1 MTISM
6 KKLIPTLT
14 LCALCIFA
22 VAQTSADEFEWP
34 EIISFGTPSQGS
46 SGHVAAT
53 IIADAIR
60 THTDVRQVVVE
71 PFGNAAALVR
81 PLANGDVEFGFHG
94 GYRPLTDAY
103 YGVGDQ
109 EPQNIRNVMMFAMD
123 PWAVLVTDPD
133 IQDFGDLRGRTMA
146 LLVNNADHV
155 NVVDAYLELYD
166 MTRDDLTI
174 LPVTSIGAAYGWL
187 RDGRADAFPFG
198 MAPALQEVKQAR
210 GLWGLS
216 VTDEEAD
223 FIIEREPTRVRYTL
237 EAGATVLAP
246 EEDLNIFGLPLG
258 IAVNADVDDELVY
271 QVVKLIFE
279 EAQEDLF
286 NAKSNSDR
294 NWNIDAV
301 GDVFTFPMHEGMVRY
316 LRDQG
321 KWTDEMD
328 AQQQELMR

>member
-1 MTISM
+1 MKTTIRAFLTAASFC
-6 KKLIPTLT
+6 LIGLP
-14 LCALCIFA
+14 AL
-22 VAQTSADEFEWP
+22 AQSSDDYEWP
-34 EIISFGTPSQGS
+34 QIISFGTPSQGS

-71 PFGNAAALVR
+71 PFGNAASLVR

-94 GYRPLTDAY
+94 GFRPMMDAY
-103 YGVGDQ
+103 YGVGGQ
-109 EPQNIRNVMMFAMD
+109 APQNVRNVMMFAMD
-123 PWAVLVTDPD
+123 PWAVLVTDPE
-133 IQDFGDLRGRTMA
+133 IEDFGDLRGRTMA

-155 NVVDAYLELYD
+155 NVLDAYLELYN

-174 LPVTSIGAAYGWL
+174 LPVTSIGSAYEWL

-210 GLWGLS
+210 GLWGLP
-216 VTDEEAD
+216 VTEEEAAY
-223 FIIEREPTRVRYTL
+223 IIEREPTRVRYTL
-237 EAGATVLAP
+237 AAGTTVLAP
-246 EEDLNIFGLPLG
+246 EDDLDIFGLPLG

-279 EAQEDLF
+279 VAQEDLF

-301 GDVFTFPMHEGMVRY
+301 VDVFPFPMHDGMVRY
-316 LRDQG
+316 LEEQG
-321 KWTDEMD
+321 KWTVEM
-328 AQQQELMR
+328 AERQEELMR

>member
-1 MTISM
+1 MKTTIRAFFIAAGLC
-6 KKLIPTLT
+6 LIGLPAIAET
-14 LCALCIFA
+14 
-22 VAQTSADEFEWP
+22 ADDYDWP

-71 PFGNAAALVR
+71 PFGNAGALVR

-94 GYRPLTDAY
+94 GFRPLTDAY

-123 PWAVLVTDPD
+123 PWAVLVTDPE
-133 IQDFGDLRGRTMA
+133 IKDFGDLKGRTMA

-166 MTRDDLTI
+166 MTRDDIDI
-174 LPVTSIGAAYGWL
+174 LPVTSIGSAYQWL

-210 GLWGLS
+210 GLWGLP

-223 FIIEREPTRVRYTL
+223 YIIEREPTRVRYTL
-237 EAGATVLAP
+237 KAGSTVLAP
-246 EEDLNIFGLPLG
+246 EEDLSIFGLPLG

-279 EAQEDLF
+279 VAQEDLF

-301 GDVFTFPMHEGMVRY
+301 ADVFTFPMHDGMVRY
-316 LRDQG
+316 LQDQG
-321 KWTDEMD
+321 KWSDEM
-328 AQQQELMR
+328 AERQKALMR